1 MLVLRVWVEGD
12 ARDLRA
18 RIIHERR
25 LGSGE
30 RISVAAASIDE
41 VLDIVT
47 HWLTEFLVHER

>member
-1 MLVLRVWVEGD
+1 VLVLRVWVEGD